1 MPDAT
6 PPDSSSPDLR
16 AAIGHRIRTLR
27 TRRDIPLSALA
38 AATHLGKGTLSEL
51 ERGQRNPTLDTLF
64 AIATALSVPLSD
76 LLATT
81 PDSGVGA
88 RVSAGDGAGVSAGDG
103 ARVSAGPTAHGQNVD
118 AELLGRWEDGAE
130 IVETYRMTIGAGR
143 RQSQPHAVG
152 VLESITVI
160 SGTVVV
166 GTHDTPTQLSN
177 GQSHTFAGDT
187 EHFYEGITARSST
200 VLVMRYPT

>member
-1 MPDAT
+1 M
-6 PPDSSSPDLR
+6 
-16 AAIGHRIRTLR
+16 
-27 TRRDIPLSALA
+27 SALA

-88 RVSAGDGAGVSAGDG
+88 GGSAGDGAGDGAGVSAGDG
-103 ARVSAGPTAHGQNVD
+103 ARVSAGATAHGQNVD

-143 RQSQPHAVG
+143 RQSQPHAAG

-166 GTHDTPTQLSN
+166 GTRDAPAQLSN

-200 VLVMRYPT
+200 VLVMRYPS